1 MSRLNFTILIMHDY
15 MESGVLYLHLAL
27 DSTHRCAT
35 HFYELRTSGLG
46 FQIIRKL
53 KRAASYSCVM

>member
-27 DSTHRCAT
+27 DSNPHTDVQPI
-35 HFYELRTSGLG
+35 FMS
-46 FQIIRKL
+46 
-53 KRAASYSCVM
+53 